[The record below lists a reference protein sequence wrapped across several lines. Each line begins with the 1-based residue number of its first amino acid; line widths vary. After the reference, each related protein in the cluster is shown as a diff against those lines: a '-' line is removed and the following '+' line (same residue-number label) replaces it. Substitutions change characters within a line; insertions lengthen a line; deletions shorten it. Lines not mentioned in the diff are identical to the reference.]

1 MNELYLLCVSAV
13 SLGIIHTVLGPDHYL
28 PFIVLSKS
36 RNWSGTKTMWI
47 TFISGIG
54 HVGSSILIGIC
65 GIALG
70 ISLNKLQAIEANRGT
85 IVAWMLIG
93 FGIIYS
99 IYGAFKYFHH
109 GSHFHLPAFLRP
121 KSIRNLD
128 HGEDIMTEIDKK
140 GSKNITPWI
149 LFLIF
154 VFGPCEVLIPLLIF
168 PAAEKN
174 MYGVLLVSVLFALS
188 TILTMMSIVYLG
200 YKGASFLNL
209 KGKEHYIHFF
219 AGLVILFT
227 GIGMQFLGW

>member
-1 MNELYLLCVSAV
+1 MNDLYLLCVSAI

-28 PFIVLSKS
+28 PFIVLSKA
-36 RNWSGTKTMWI
+36 RNWSGSKTMWI

-54 HVGSSILIGIC
+54 HVGSSVLIGAS

-70 ISLNKLQAIEANRGT
+70 ISLNKLQTLESNRGA

-93 FGIIYS
+93 FGLIYS

-109 GSHFHLPAFLRP
+109 GSHFHLPAFIRP
-121 KSIRNLD
+121 KSIRSLE
-128 HGEDIMTEIDKK
+128 HSEDIMNKIEEK
-140 GSKNITPWI
+140 GSNITPWI

-174 MYGVLLVSVLFALS
+174 IFGVIIVTLVFAIA

-200 YKGASFLNL
+200 CKGTSFINL
-209 KGKEHYIHFF
+209 KGKEHYIHFS

-227 GIGMQFLGW
+227 GIGIQFLGW